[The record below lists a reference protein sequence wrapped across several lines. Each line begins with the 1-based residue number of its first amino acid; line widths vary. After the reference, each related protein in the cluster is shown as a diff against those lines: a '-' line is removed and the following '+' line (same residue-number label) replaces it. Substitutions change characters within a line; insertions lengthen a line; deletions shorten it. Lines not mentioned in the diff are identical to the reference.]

1 MSNSIEIEKFFDIE
15 LPLMMEEQYR
25 SGGVDIME
33 SVIVTIKAQQHNG
46 VDNDVKKYSFNEFIE
61 IMESMVK
68 NWKTVNSS
76 KKEDVSV
83 IGDLH

>member
-61 IMESMVK
+61 IMESMLK

-76 KKEDVSV
+76 KKEDVAV

>member
-1 MSNSIEIEKFFDIE
+1 MSNKIDKFFDSE
-15 LPLMMEEQYR
+15 LPRMMEEQYR

-46 VDNDVKKYSFNEFIE
+46 VDNDIKKYSFNEFIE

-68 NWKTVNSS
+68 NWKTVHAS
-76 KKEDVSV
+76 KKEGVAV
-83 IGDLH
+83 RGDLH